1 MGHSGGTWATQCMYL
16 GPSGDVFGPLRG
28 CIWATQGM
36 YLGNSGEI
44 YGPLR
49 RVNGIVNGIVRDI
62 YIYICSCF
70 VT

>member
-1 MGHSGGTWATQCMYL
+1 MGHSGVY
-16 GPSGDVFGPLRG
+16 GPLGDVLCATRGYMSHSGGYGPIRG

-36 YLGNSGEI
+36 YLGNSGDI

-62 YIYICSCF
+62 E
-70 VT
+70 